1 MNLRVNNAAFDTMAK
16 AVARVREMSYALQAE
31 GYSVAALNPAGLL
44 IPKAPA
50 PAVSVPPR
58 VAAPV
63 FPVGLED
70 LWAMLQAQ
78 QQSAPTQDTLKSLV
92 AAIQQMSR
100 SNNAPPPPA
109 PVAEHKETQNAQ
121 QYQNQD
127 QYQNRGPRRRPPPTA
142 TCHNC
147 GIAGHMS
154 RGCLLP
160 RRPRGT
166 HQQNQQQTQTPNAAP
181 PAPPSRSAQQE
192 GHSVNKLVGAIQASP
207 SAPQRHVLTVP
218 VQLFDKSFNVLLDTC
233 SPVSIVSPAVA
244 AQIAKWCPVE
254 KADEIEDLLGAGG
267 EQLGFKGK
275 VIVPFQ
281 FINAKPEHLLPA
293 KLTFFVVDRFPGD
306 LLIGLSDLGSL
317 GFEVST
323 VHWTAYFAT
332 LGVTLDVKQAKSAGF
347 TVTVVPASNLPK
359 KKPLATIVREMELR
373 LAANMKKDV
382 PVLPTV
388 LPPDKPLLP
397 DPSAITVTGAAP
409 PNPTVVASNDPPAVA
424 DKSTAVA
431 APAVLSADPTVSV
444 NPSAS
449 DQTPPVVA
457 DTKEKNTVDTSAHAP
472 TAPTPTP
479 DGDDDKTPDLRPDS
493 DDDSDSES
501 AGGSDLD
508 ELLFNLHERNILEH
522 VPRPLK
528 TQRKMLSAK
537 KKKKA
542 YRLKLKLRKK
552 GLVSVVG
559 VVTNKADTPATME
572 PTVNEGPVFP
582 FRATIADA
590 LLACENPPVSSPP
603 PDVKESK
610 PLVLVDAGTNES
622 IQAPP
627 SSNLAPDK
635 QIRLD
640 TLLKKYNDVFATDK
654 FNPGLNTNTKHL
666 IDTPNTSPIFTP
678 QFPQS
683 LADQEEIDRQVT
695 LLEKHNLVTKTWSQ
709 WNSPTLLVKEKE
721 GDKRLCVSYKKLNE
735 RSGKARST
743 FADA

>member
-1 MNLRVNNAAFDTMAK
+1 MMPWTDEVRAQKLLQHCVVDVKKKLQEEMKDNITSYEAMKRALRDIYDPPAGHWRAQLHGLRQAGNEAVEVYANRVSNCVHHIKATGDIVTDREQVQVFISVLLPYLRVNLRVNNAAFDTMAK

-218 VQLFDKSFNVLLDTC
+218 VQLFDKSFDVLLDTC

-347 TVTVVPASNLPK
+347 TVTVV
-359 KKPLATIVREMELR
+359 
-373 LAANMKKDV
+373 
-382 PVLPTV
+382 
-388 LPPDKPLLP
+388 
-397 DPSAITVTGAAP
+397 
-409 PNPTVVASNDPPAVA
+409 
-424 DKSTAVA
+424 
-431 APAVLSADPTVSV
+431 
-444 NPSAS
+444 SAS
-449 DQTPPVVA
+449 DPPC
-457 DTKEKNTVDTSAHAP
+457 DPNHWTK
-472 TAPTPTP
+472 
-479 DGDDDKTPDLRPDS
+479 R
-493 DDDSDSES
+493 
-501 AGGSDLD
+501 
-508 ELLFNLHERNILEH
+508 
-522 VPRPLK
+522 
-528 TQRKMLSAK
+528 
-537 KKKKA
+537 
-542 YRLKLKLRKK
+542 
-552 GLVSVVG
+552 
-559 VVTNKADTPATME
+559 
-572 PTVNEGPVFP
+572 
-582 FRATIADA
+582 
-590 LLACENPPVSSPP
+590 
-603 PDVKESK
+603 
-610 PLVLVDAGTNES
+610 
-622 IQAPP
+622 
-627 SSNLAPDK
+627 
-635 QIRLD
+635 QIYPMWAANVQYL
-640 TLLKKYNDVFATDK
+640 
-654 FNPGLNTNTKHL
+654 
-666 IDTPNTSPIFTP
+666 
-678 QFPQS
+678 
-683 LADQEEIDRQVT
+683 
-695 LLEKHNLVTKTWSQ
+695 
-709 WNSPTLLVKEKE
+709 
-721 GDKRLCVSYKKLNE
+721 
-735 RSGKARST
+735 
-743 FADA
+743 